1 MRVVICGG
9 GVIGASIAYFLS
21 RRGVHSTVIER
32 CGVGCAASGKSGG
45 FLALDWCDGSPL
57 EALARR
63 SFGLHARL
71 AEELHGG
78 WGYRRLTTFSGFV
91 SSSMSQRA
99 TTKSDWLSPCVAL
112 GRRLGSPETTAQV
125 DPGRFTAAMMR
136 AAQARGAKLNFG
148 EVTRVVRHRTCER
161 VRGVEVE
168 GELIEA
174 DEVVIAMGPSSQRA
188 KAWMTLPDI
197 YGVKGHSLL
206 FDTGRAVPPQALFLE
221 YRDEGGVSMPEVFP
235 RLDGTTYVCAISSDS
250 PVPLDP
256 GAVGPDPGAIERLQ
270 RICERLSPR
279 LNKRKVMAAQ
289 ACFRPLSRDGLPVI
303 GRVPGVESVLVA
315 TGHSVWGMLNAPATG
330 EAVAEL
336 ILDGQARN
344 IDLKPFAPGRFR

>member
-1 MRVVICGG
+1 
-9 GVIGASIAYFLS
+9 
-21 RRGVHSTVIER
+21 
-32 CGVGCAASGKSGG
+32 
-45 FLALDWCDGSPL
+45 
-57 EALARR
+57 
-63 SFGLHARL
+63 
-71 AEELHGG
+71 
-78 WGYRRLTTFSGFV
+78 
-91 SSSMSQRA
+91 MSQRA
-99 TTKSDWLSPCVAL
+99 TTKSNWLSPCVAL
-112 GRRLGSPETTAQV
+112 GQRLGSPETTAQV

-136 AAQARGAKLNFG
+136 AAQARGAELNFG

-174 DEVVIAMGPSSQRA
+174 DEVVIAMGPWSQRA

-206 FDTGRAVPPQALFLE
+206 FDTGSAVPPQALFLE
-221 YRDEGGVSMPEVFP
+221 YRDEGGVVSMPEVFP

-289 ACFRPLSRDGLPVI
+289 ACFRPISRDGLPVI

>member
-1 MRVVICGG
+1 
-9 GVIGASIAYFLS
+9 
-21 RRGVHSTVIER
+21 
-32 CGVGCAASGKSGG
+32 
-45 FLALDWCDGSPL
+45 
-57 EALARR
+57 
-63 SFGLHARL
+63 
-71 AEELHGG
+71 
-78 WGYRRLTTFSGFV
+78 
-91 SSSMSQRA
+91 
-99 TTKSDWLSPCVAL
+99 
-112 GRRLGSPETTAQV
+112 
-125 DPGRFTAAMMR
+125 
-136 AAQARGAKLNFG
+136 
-148 EVTRVVRHRTCER
+148 
-161 VRGVEVE
+161 
-168 GELIEA
+168 
-174 DEVVIAMGPSSQRA
+174 
-188 KAWMTLPDI
+188 
-197 YGVKGHSLL
+197 
-206 FDTGRAVPPQALFLE
+206 
-221 YRDEGGVSMPEVFP
+221 MPEVFP

-289 ACFRPLSRDGLPVI
+289 ACFRPISRDGLPVI